1 MERGEFCWRA
11 RKKLRLRLELRRE
24 LWRLFRAVVLGA
36 LRMERGEFCWRL
48 REKLRLRLELE
59 LRREI
64 RLPLDL
70 AFGRGEFVVVDV
82 VAS

>member
-1 MERGEFCWRA
+1 
-11 RKKLRLRLELRRE
+11 
-24 LWRLFRAVVLGA
+24 
-36 LRMERGEFCWRL
+36 MERGEFCWRL
-48 REKLRLRLELE
+48 REKLRLRLE

>member
-1 MERGEFCWRA
+1 
-11 RKKLRLRLELRRE
+11 
-24 LWRLFRAVVLGA
+24 
-36 LRMERGEFCWRL
+36 MERGEFCWRL